1 MFSSQKE
8 NKRMA
13 ISIKKPDDLKLMG
26 GMETPNGITVSDAN
40 KNPIDMYSTTPES
53 VNVGNKPTATDIYQ
67 DALSK
72 AEKEKNY
79 ENYYNTAMQL
89 YNFEQ
94 NSKKYLANSMAN
106 AGLNTQG
113 YGSSQMAGI
122 SNNAM
127 NLYSQ
132 NLANLN
138 KANTEAD
145 LAALERKNAD
155 DLENDKQLVT
165 FMYNANSPEEINT
178 FLKNYGYVDDNGNV
192 DTSKMSPYIK
202 SVYDQAV
209 GNTGNS
215 SYTINDLGSN
225 KTSNDADAKTYA
237 EIFKDSYK
245 VLVNMVERN
254 DISNGQVVLL
264 YHQGSKLY
272 LKYNNGEFSEIS
284 SSEFYGSK
292 NQRFIDNGKEV
303 DADTWDNTSFDP
315 VSGGPLAG
323 LASEL
328 KKTGDK
334 YKDGNRY
341 AYKYNG
347 KTYTIY
353 YKNGTFWCREE

>member
-1 MFSSQKE
+1 
-8 NKRMA
+8 MA

-26 GMETPNGITVSDAN
+26 GMETPNGTTVSGAN

-89 YNFEQ
+89 YNYEQ

-165 FMYNANSPEEINT
+165 YLSYSDSPEMISKYLN
-178 FLKNYGYVDDNGNV
+178 NYGYTYDSENGTWKDKNGNEMNSYLKSSLDTALANINGYV
-192 DTSKMSPYIK
+192 NEDGTIEMEGESTSSSSFASLDALGDSKWREGNGAWKLKNRFTYALDFVKNYTSRNDLSAGTVIYMTDYKGNQCYVKVNNDGSYSYATKDDYLKANDVLNCVYGKMMNKGEDGRYTSKLTEEQLNEK
-202 SVYDQAV
+202 
-209 GNTGNS
+209 
-215 SYTINDLGSN
+215 
-225 KTSNDADAKTYA
+225 
-237 EIFKDSYK
+237 
-245 VLVNMVERN
+245 
-254 DISNGQVVLL
+254 
-264 YHQGSKLY
+264 
-272 LKYNNGEFSEIS
+272 NNVKF
-284 SSEFYGSK
+284 
-292 NQRFIDNGKEV
+292 
-303 DADTWDNTSFDP
+303 
-315 VSGGPLAG
+315 
-323 LASEL
+323 
-328 KKTGDK
+328 
-334 YKDGNRY
+334 
-341 AYKYNG
+341 
-347 KTYTIY
+347 
-353 YKNGTFWCREE
+353 